1 MGTTI
6 DAVATSSGGF
16 LQARSARKLANAA
29 AEACTARAGL
39 SPSDIDLLINAGLY
53 REHILGEPALAALIQ
68 EDIGAN
74 PEDPYEGGH
83 GTFSFDVANGA
94 CGVLT
99 GLQIADGFV
108 RTGTVKR
115 ALVVAS
121 DANPG
126 LGLAPGFP
134 FTAAGGAVL
143 CGPDDDVERGGL
155 VGFHWEVWPDEKELF
170 TVHVGFERNR
180 NRLQVLERPGF
191 DVRAAACAADAAAG
205 LLGDHGLTASD
216 VDLVIA
222 NPVRPDFLG
231 GLAEN
236 LGVDEEVMV
245 WIDGAYGVH
254 TAGLIV
260 ALEAALTGGRIR
272 DAHRVLL
279 VSAGAGV
286 TAGAALWLR

>member
-29 AEACTARAGL
+29 AQACTAKAGL
-39 SPSDIDLLINAGLY
+39 STSDIDLLINAGLY

-74 PEDPYEGGH
+74 PEDPHEGGH

-108 RTGTVKR
+108 RTGTAKR
-115 ALVVAS
+115 AMVVAS
-121 DANPG
+121 DSNPG

-143 CGPDDDVERGGL
+143 CGHDDGPGGL
-155 VGFHWEVWPDEKELF
+155 DGFQWEVWPDEKELF

-180 NRLQVLERPGF
+180 NRLQVLKRPDF
-191 DVRAAACAADAAAG
+191 DLRAAACAADAVAG
-205 LLGDHGLTASD
+205 LLADRDLKVSD
-216 VDLVIA
+216 VDLIVA
-222 NPVRPDFLG
+222 NPVRPDFLQ

-236 LGVDEEVMV
+236 LAVDDEVMV
-245 WIDGAYGVH
+245 SVEGASGVH
-254 TAGLIV
+254 TAGLVV
-260 ALEAALTGGRIR
+260 ALDAAFASGRLR